1 VTERPYGSW
10 PSPITAELIVA
21 KSVSIGEAAV
31 GLVDVWWAEARPE
44 EGGRVQIVRHRP
56 GGQRVDVLPEGFAAR
71 TRVHEYGGGAW
82 CLHQADLVFTNWADQ
97 RLWRLDAGADHPF
110 PLTPEPGHEHGD
122 RYADGRFTADAR
134 WVICVREHHPEPGGD
149 GTDGE
154 AANEIVA
161 VWSRPRG
168 DIDEPV
174 VLVTG
179 PDFVAAPRVSPDG
192 RHLAWFQW
200 QHPDMPWDGTELHV
214 AELHDDLAGERT
226 ISIGRSVVV
235 AGSRSESVTQPEWT
249 DDGALL
255 FLSDRTDWWNL
266 YRLDGEQVEAAV
278 AAGPGAPAPE
288 PTAVASIEAEIGVP
302 HWVFDQSRYAVLDDG
317 RILVAFARDGLD
329 HLGVV
334 PAGGGA
340 VVPLQSPFT
349 ALSSVRPFGNGAVL
363 VGASPTSEAVVAV
376 IDVPID
382 VAPDGSTEVGIGV
395 LRPPREL
402 GIDPEWFSSPEP
414 IRFATTG
421 DRFAHAL
428 FYPPTHPEHRGP
440 ADEAPPLIVLSHGGP
455 TSAARPQ
462 LNLSV
467 QFWTSRGFGVVDVNY
482 GGSSGYGRGYRRRLI
497 GEWGIVDVDDC
508 VAATRL
514 LVDRGDA
521 DRDRLIIR
529 GGSAGGF
536 TTLSALAF
544 REVFAAGCSL
554 YGVADLEALAL
565 DTHKFEARYLDSLV
579 GPYPE
584 RRDLYVERSPI
595 HNTDELDCPI
605 ILLQGADDE
614 IVPPSQTEAM
624 VEALEANGLAYA
636 YLLFEGEQ
644 HGFRQAANIRRALE
658 AEAWF
663 YSRIFGFELADEVE
677 PVDIVNL

>member
-56 GGQRVDVLPEGFAAR
+56 GGERVDVLPEGFAAR

-82 CLHQADLVFTNWADQ
+82 CLHQADLVFSNWTDQ
-97 RLWRLDAGADHPF
+97 RMWRLDAGADHPF
-110 PLTPEPGHEHGD
+110 PLTPAPSHEHGD
-122 RYADGRFTADAR
+122 RYADGRFTADSH
-134 WVICVREHHPEPGGD
+134 WVICVRERHLEAGGEP
-149 GTDGE
+149 T
-154 AANEIVA
+154 NEIVA

-200 QHPDMPWDGTELHV
+200 HHPDMPWDGTELHV
-214 AELHDDLAGERT
+214 AALHTDPEGDRR
-226 ISIGRSVVV
+226 ISIGPSVVV
-235 AGSRSESVTQPEWT
+235 AGSRDEAVTQPEWT
-249 DDGALL
+249 DDGDLL

-266 YRLDGEQVEAAV
+266 YRVDVTQIDAAV
-278 AAGPGAPAPE
+278 AAGPDAPASE
-288 PTAVASIEAEIGVP
+288 PTSVAPIEAEVGVP
-302 HWVFDQSRYAVLDDG
+302 HWVFDQSRYALLGDG
-317 RILVAFARDGLD
+317 RILVAYAKDGLD
-329 HLGVV
+329 HLGIV

-340 VVPLQSPFT
+340 VVPVRSPFT
-349 ALSSVRPFGNGAVL
+349 SLSSLRSFGNGAVL
-363 VGASPTSEAVVAV
+363 VGASATTEAVVAV
-376 IDVPID
+376 IDVPFA
-382 VAPDGSTEVGIGV
+382 VGPDGTIEAEVGV
-395 LRPPREL
+395 VRPPRDL
-402 GIDPEWFSSPEP
+402 GIDPEWFSAPEP

-428 FYPPTHPEHRGP
+428 FYPPTHPDHTGP
-440 ADEAPPLIVLSHGGP
+440 TDEAAPLIVLSHGGP

-462 LNLSV
+462 LNLAL

-482 GGSSGYGRGYRRRLI
+482 GGSTGYGRSYRRRLI

-536 TTLSALAF
+536 TTLAALAF

-554 YGVADLEALAL
+554 YGVADLEALAK

-605 ILLQGADDE
+605 ILFQGADDVV
-614 IVPPSQTEAM
+614 VPPSQTEAM
-624 VEALEANGLAYA
+624 VEALEANGLPYA
-636 YLLFEGEQ
+636 YVLFEGEQ

-663 YSRIFGFELADEVE
+663 YSQIFGFELADEVE